1 MLAVRYHGP
10 NIPFALDT
18 VPLPILKNAYVLVE
32 VKAAA
37 LCHTELHF
45 LDGTLDLGVK
55 SITMGHETVGIIS
68 AVGEG
73 VDSSRIGE
81 RVIIYYYVGCKKCRQ
96 CTTSGRGEQICDNIV
111 AEYGFISDGGLA
123 QYVCIPSH
131 NAVVLP
137 EIIPFELAA
146 PIGCGLTTTVHASKL
161 AEIKAGEW
169 VAIFGTNGIGFFCI
183 QLAKSLGA
191 KIIAIGR
198 TKAKLDK
205 AKELGADETIDA
217 TDISTVSASI
227 RSITSGQGA
236 DVIFECVG
244 SRESMDQCLGWT
256 AGLGKRGRLVLLGY
270 QKGSE
275 NDLRIHPLPIIV
287 NEQKIIGSVE
297 ATNEDLLDAT
307 VVSVVDSVYPIS
319 QIYVALEKMKN
330 NNFIGKIVINN
341 FTS

>member
-1 MLAVRYHGP
+1 M
-10 NIPFALDT
+10 AL
-18 VPLPILKNAYVLVE
+18 
-32 VKAAA
+32 
-37 LCHTELHF
+37 
-45 LDGTLDLGVK
+45 
-55 SITMGHETVGIIS
+55 
-68 AVGEG
+68 
-73 VDSSRIGE
+73 
-81 RVIIYYYVGCKKCRQ
+81 
-96 CTTSGRGEQICDNIV
+96 
-111 AEYGFISDGGLA
+111 
-123 QYVCIPSH
+123 
-131 NAVVLP
+131 
-137 EIIPFELAA
+137 
-146 PIGCGLTTTVHASKL
+146 
-161 AEIKAGEW
+161 
-169 VAIFGTNGIGFFCI
+169 FGTNEIGFFCI